1 MCVHHTQ
8 LLALCFSS
16 CLDQW
21 GGILKKIKLWCTTW
35 RQIPTSSQLRFRVS
49 FRPSLGDGRTEQS
62 LRSPFL
68 NSFSPPTHTQ
78 PTSVQTCWIY
88 CSTWQPRHHFS
99 SSSRSNTRGSG
110 SSLESLFLAWTAP
123 TRCCA
128 GKHSQAP
135 DPAPE
140 IPSSSKKEKK
150 NGILNDF
157 PKRRNY
163 SWPQFGLQPV
173 YTLWEYRNVLTAD
186 QNKCFLLSYF
196 IDT

>member
-150 NGILNDF
+150 KWHSKWFSQKAQLLMTTVWVTASLYIMGIQKCIDCW
-157 PKRRNY
+157 PK
-163 SWPQFGLQPV
+163 
-173 YTLWEYRNVLTAD
+173 
-186 QNKCFLLSYF
+186 
-196 IDT
+196 

>member
-35 RQIPTSSQLRFRVS
+35 RQISTSSQLRFRVS

-110 SSLESLFLAWTAP
+110 SSLESLFKPELPPLDAVQVSTAKHL
-123 TRCCA
+123 TRLLRSHHHQR
-128 GKHSQAP
+128 KKKKKRHSKWFSQKAQLLMTIVWVT
-135 DPAPE
+135 ASLY
-140 IPSSSKKEKK
+140 IM
-150 NGILNDF
+150 GIQKCIDCW
-157 PKRRNY
+157 PK
-163 SWPQFGLQPV
+163 
-173 YTLWEYRNVLTAD
+173 
-186 QNKCFLLSYF
+186 
-196 IDT
+196 

>member
-110 SSLESLFLAWTAP
+110 SSLESLFKPELPPLDAVQVSTA
-123 TRCCA
+123 
-128 GKHSQAP
+128 KHLTWLLRSHHHQRKKKKWHSKWFSQKAQLLMTTVWVT
-135 DPAPE
+135 ASLY
-140 IPSSSKKEKK
+140 IM
-150 NGILNDF
+150 GIQKCIDCW
-157 PKRRNY
+157 PK
-163 SWPQFGLQPV
+163 
-173 YTLWEYRNVLTAD
+173 
-186 QNKCFLLSYF
+186 
-196 IDT
+196 